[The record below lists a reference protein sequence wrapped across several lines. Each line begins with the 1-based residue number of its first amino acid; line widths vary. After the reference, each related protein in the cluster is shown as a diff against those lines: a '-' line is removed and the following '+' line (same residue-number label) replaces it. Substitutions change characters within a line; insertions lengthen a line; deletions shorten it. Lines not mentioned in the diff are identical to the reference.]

1 MKCDYITIYYNFNFL
16 YLILRGFQKLVK
28 VVFQI
33 NIIIIIFKLRFSDN
47 LIVRHWSEV

>member
-1 MKCDYITIYYNFNFL
+1 MVKFNEMWLYYNFNFL

-33 NIIIIIFKLRFSDN
+33 NVIIFKLRVSDN